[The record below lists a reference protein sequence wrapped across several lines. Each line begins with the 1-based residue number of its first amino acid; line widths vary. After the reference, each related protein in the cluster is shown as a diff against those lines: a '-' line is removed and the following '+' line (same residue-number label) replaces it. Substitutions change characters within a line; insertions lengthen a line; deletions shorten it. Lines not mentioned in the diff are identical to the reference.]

1 MKPTDV
7 FILQQQEHYQNMI
20 LHVLAVVE
28 KELEVSELLFKWGI
42 PFVYYK
48 KKPFCY
54 LFPNH
59 KKGFLDIGFSKGFQL
74 KRNQEVLID
83 EKRNTVKSLRYFSID
98 EIENTVLIDV
108 IQEAK
113 LLY

>member
-1 MKPTDV
+1 MKPTAI
-7 FILQQQEHYQNMI
+7 FILEQEENYQMMM

-28 KELEVSELLFKWGI
+28 KELPNHELLLKWGI

-48 KKPFCY
+48 KNPFCY
-54 LFPNH
+54 LLPNS
-59 KKGFLDIGFSKGFQL
+59 KKGFLDVGFSKGFQL

-98 EIENTVLIDV
+98 EIENKVLIDV

-113 LLY
+113 SLY